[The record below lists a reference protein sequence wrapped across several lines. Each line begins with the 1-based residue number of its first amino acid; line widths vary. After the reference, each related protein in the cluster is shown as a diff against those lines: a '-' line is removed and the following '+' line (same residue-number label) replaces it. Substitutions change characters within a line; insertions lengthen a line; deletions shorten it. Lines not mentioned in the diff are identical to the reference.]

1 MDLKDWAIPAA
12 SGLIAVGMTMS
23 TITASASD
31 TDELA
36 DRVRQIE
43 VKQACE
49 ESTKVMVKQNTERL
63 QRLESIMEK
72 LAAQQAKAMANQA
85 AICQATSAR
94 CAQ

>member
-1 MDLKDWAIPAA
+1 MDFKDWAIPAA

-43 VKQACE
+43 VKQAGE
-49 ESTKVMVKQNTERL
+49 ESTKVMVKQNTDRL
-63 QRLESIMEK
+63 QRLESSMEK
-72 LAAQQAKAMANQA
+72 LAEQQAKAMANQA

-94 CAQ
+94 RAQ

>member
-43 VKQACE
+43 VKQAGE

-72 LAAQQAKAMANQA
+72 LAEQQAKAMANQA
-85 AICQATSAR
+85 AICQATSVR

>member
-72 LAAQQAKAMANQA
+72 LAEQQAKAMANQA

>member
-43 VKQACE
+43 VKQAGE

-72 LAAQQAKAMANQA
+72 LAEQQAKAMANQA

>member
-1 MDLKDWAIPAA
+1 MDLKDSAIPAA

-43 VKQACE
+43 VKQAGE

-72 LAAQQAKAMANQA
+72 LAEQQAKAMANQA

>member
-1 MDLKDWAIPAA
+1 MEFKDWAIPAA
-12 SGLIAVGMTMS
+12 SGLIAVGMTMA
-23 TITASASD
+23 TVTASAND
-31 TDELA
+31 ADDLA
-36 DRVRQIE
+36 DRVRQVE
-43 VKQACE
+43 VKQASE

-72 LAAQQAKAMANQA
+72 LAEQQAKAMANQA